1 MAVFVVDKRKKPLMP
16 CTEKRARLLL
26 ERGKAVVHRRYP
38 FTIRLKER
46 VGGAVQP
53 VRLKVDPGAGTT
65 GVAVVREVGDGQH
78 ILHLAEIAHRSTTIH
93 RRMLQRAAFRRR
105 RRSAHLR
112 YRARRCANRRRS
124 KGWLPPSLQSRVDS
138 TAAWVRRYRRLAP
151 VSAISVEHVRF
162 DTQLLAQPDVSGVA
176 YQQGALAGYE
186 LREYLLEKWDRRC
199 AYCGIKDVPL
209 NVEHIV
215 PHARGGSDRVGNLCV
230 ACRPCNEA
238 KGATP
243 IQDFLHDRPEVLERV
258 LAHATKPLDAAAA
271 VNATRW
277 VLVDVLKPS
286 GLPLELSSGGRT
298 KWNRARLDMPKQH
311 CLDAACVGVLEGLHG
326 WDIPVL
332 CIGCTG
338 RGRYQRTLLLAT
350 GFPRGY
356 LMRQKRVR
364 GFQTGDMVSAV
375 ITAGTKVG
383 EYVGPVAI
391 RATGRFNI
399 RTPQGVVQ
407 GISWRHCRMLS
418 RGDGYIY
425 HARARCSSHHDAAR
439 APFRPT
445 AKAGGILEVF

>member
-53 VRLKVDPGAGTT
+53 LRLKVDPGAGTT
-65 GVAVVREVGDGQH
+65 GVALVREAGDGQH
-78 ILHLAEIAHRSTTIH
+78 VLHLAEIAHRGATI
-93 RRMLQRAAFRRR
+93 RKRLLQRAAFRRR

-112 YRARRCANRRRS
+112 YRARRCDNRRRS

-151 VSAISVEHVRF
+151 VASISVEHVRF
-162 DTQLLAQPDVSGVA
+162 DTQLMAQPEISGVA

-215 PHARGGSDRVGNLCV
+215 PRARGGGERVGNLCV

-243 IQDFLHDRPEVLERV
+243 IQGFLHDRPEVLERV

-277 VLVDVLKPS
+277 ALVDVLKRS

-298 KWNRARLDMPKQH
+298 KWNRARLDLPKQH
-311 CLDAACVGVLEGLHG
+311 GLDAACVGVVEGLHG

-332 CIGCTG
+332 CIGCMG
-338 RGRYQRTLLLAT
+338 RGSYQRTLLTAT

-356 LMRQKRVR
+356 LMRQKMVR

-375 ITAGTKVG
+375 VTAGTKVG
-383 EYVGPVAI
+383 EHVGRVAI

-407 GISWRHCRMLS
+407 GISWRHCRVLS

-425 HARARCSSHHDAAR
+425 HARACCDEQH

-445 AKAGGILEVF
+445 AKAEGILEVF